1 MENRGARRESV
12 ADTRPYN
19 EILIPPFDFDFL
31 EKRSMEIKLL
41 QQRYAVTINQPRIYN
56 DDSSNK
62 LRRLYYVQ
70 GSVSIVHLWGSFSKG
85 NTLRNTEVLR
95 DLYANRLCEIRVK
108 QITRIFGVYLDC
120 SLWKIF
126 RRNLYNSNK
135 IFLKFML
142 ILLSINHYTHV

>member
-70 GSVSIVHLWGSFSKG
+70 GSVSIVHL
-85 NTLRNTEVLR
+85 
-95 DLYANRLCEIRVK
+95 
-108 QITRIFGVYLDC
+108 
-120 SLWKIF
+120 
-126 RRNLYNSNK
+126 
-135 IFLKFML
+135 
-142 ILLSINHYTHV
+142 